1 MDAYDIPEFACQALV
16 MTAAI
21 PGGKAH
27 ISVDAC
33 TFFTSHVNT
42 LNLGCYPEKFRLS
55 SSSLTC
61 ILQVICKK
69 NQIKTKQN
77 LCVLSMQVGHTSTK
91 SPVKSYPP

>member
-1 MDAYDIPEFACQALV
+1 MDAYDIPEFACQVLV
-16 MTAAI
+16 TTAAI

-27 ISVDAC
+27 IFVDVC

-61 ILQVICKK
+61 ILQVTCKK
-69 NQIKTKQN
+69 KKQKNKSKQN
-77 LCVLSMQVGHTSTK
+77 KTFVF
-91 SPVKSYPP
+91 